1 MCQTIQQF
9 ANQRSGYLG
18 QTFENEVRTALRTAG
33 RDALSP
39 KTALFWDMYSERFIS
54 K

>member
-1 MCQTIQQF
+1 MYQTIQQL

-39 KTALFWDMYSERFIS
+39 KTSLFWDMYSEQFVY